1 MQTHFIEQ
9 LFIQLLHSKECVVLP
24 ELGSFIVRE
33 SPANYNQ
40 QTLTLKAAS
49 KTLFFNQFL
58 KDNDGLLFAEI
69 QKKEGISF
77 EKAAEVYNAWYTNF
91 KQYISAHQEYHV
103 KELGCFKTNENNQFW
118 FESHPKLNLNTQ
130 TYGLY
135 PVQIEKPLVASIVK
149 EENKQNQTVLAD
161 NSPIETFKTVKLNYK
176 AWLVAASIA
185 LIVHVGYLFLE
196 KSDVTLNEATILPK
210 LDTKKFEAIEE
221 VVAETAVETPEI
233 GETITENTNAETID
247 NSNSA
252 TINEGPIDEKVLV
265 KEKIQLEDVEVNQV
279 SIKDKSNPFAKYK
292 LIQNAESHQMDLMK
306 LGKVV
311 SIQEYNGWYLLI
323 ER

>member
-1 MQTHFIEQ
+1 MQTHLIEQ

-40 QTLTLKAAS
+40 QTSTLKAAS

-58 KDNDGLLFAEI
+58 KDNDGLLFSEI

-77 EKAAEVYNAWYTNF
+77 ENAAEIYNAWYSNF
-91 KQYISAHQEYHV
+91 KQYITAHHEYFV
-103 KELGCFKTNENNQFW
+103 KDLGCFKTNENNQFW
-118 FESHPKLNLNTQ
+118 FESHPKLNLNIN

-135 PVQIEKPLVASIVK
+135 PVQIEKPLVASKAK
-149 EENKQNQTVLAD
+149 EETLKIQTELAD

-210 LDTKKFEAIEE
+210 LETKNIQ
-221 VVAETAVETPEI
+221 AVEEI
-233 GETITENTNAETID
+233 VTKTVEIPKIAETITENNTVESFD

-252 TINEGPIDEKVLV
+252 TIIEEQVDEKVQV
-265 KEKIQLEDVEVNQV
+265 EEKIQVEEVAVTQV
-279 SIKDKSNPFAKYK
+279 SINANSIQIAKYK
-292 LIQNAESHQMDLMK
+292 MRQNAEAHQLDLLK

-311 SIQEYNGWYLLI
+311 SISENNGWYILI

>member
-40 QTLTLKAAS
+40 QTSTLKAAS

-58 KDNDGLLFAEI
+58 KDNDGLLFSEI

-77 EKAAEVYNAWYTNF
+77 ENAAELYNDWYLSF
-91 KQYISAHQEYHV
+91 KQYISTHQDYYV
-103 KELGCFKTNENNQFW
+103 KGLGCFKTNENNQFW
-118 FESHPKLNLNTQ
+118 FESDSKLNLNIN

-135 PVQIEKPLVASIVK
+135 PLQIEKPLVAT
-149 EENKQNQTVLAD
+149 NKVIQKPVLELAD

-185 LIVHVGYLFLE
+185 LIVHVGYLFFE
-196 KSDVTLNEATILPK
+196 KSDVTLNEASILPK
-210 LDTKKFEAIEE
+210 LDSKRNPIIQEITPLEETETPIVEE
-221 VVAETAVETPEI
+221 VIAEIKTPETVTPQI
-233 GETITENTNAETID
+233 ATYEVSVSSQESTPFEGELKTELAP
-247 NSNSA
+247 SA
-252 TINEGPIDEKVLV
+252 TS
-265 KEKIQLEDVEVNQV
+265 IQL
-279 SIKDKSNPFAKYK
+279 AKYK
-292 LIQNAESHQMDLMK
+292 MRQNAEAHQMDLMK

-311 SIQEYNGWYLLI
+311 SIYESNGWYCLI

>member
-91 KQYISAHQEYHV
+91 KQYISAHHEYHV

-135 PVQIEKPLVASIVK
+135 PVQIEKPLVASSVK

-185 LIVHVGYLFLE
+185 LIVHVGYLFFE
-196 KSDVTLNEATILPK
+196 KSDVTLNEASILPK
-210 LDTKKFEAIEE
+210 LESKRNPIVQEITPIEE
-221 VVAETAVETPEI
+221 TETPIVEEVIAEIKTPETVTPEI
-233 GETITENTNAETID
+233 ITDEVTISSLESTPFEGELKTELAP
-247 NSNSA
+247 SA
-252 TINEGPIDEKVLV
+252 TS
-265 KEKIQLEDVEVNQV
+265 IQL
-279 SIKDKSNPFAKYK
+279 AKYK
-292 LIQNAESHQMDLMK
+292 MRQNAEAHQMDLMK

-311 SIQEYNGWYLLI
+311 SIYESNGWYFII

>member
-40 QTLTLKAAS
+40 QSSTLKAAS

-58 KDNDGLLFAEI
+58 KDNDGLLFSEI
-69 QKKEGISF
+69 QKKEGVSF
-77 EKAAEVYNAWYTNF
+77 ENAAELYNAWYLNF
-91 KQYISAHQEYHV
+91 KQYISTHQDYYV
-103 KELGCFKTNENNQFW
+103 KGLGCFKTNENNQFW
-118 FESHPKLNLNTQ
+118 FESDSKLNLNIN

-135 PVQIEKPLVASIVK
+135 PVQIEKTLVAT
-149 EENKQNQTVLAD
+149 NKVIEKPLLELAD

-185 LIVHVGYLFLE
+185 LIVHVGYLFFE
-196 KSDVTLNEATILPK
+196 KSDVTLNEASILPK
-210 LDTKKFEAIEE
+210 LESKRNPIVQEITPIEETETPIIEE
-221 VVAETAVETPEI
+221 VIAEIKTPE
-233 GETITENTNAETID
+233 TVTTEVV
-247 NSNSA
+247 
-252 TINEGPIDEKVLV
+252 INETKGAS
-265 KEKIQLEDVEVNQV
+265 KESTIAESELKTDLTPMAT
-279 SIKDKSNPFAKYK
+279 SNPLAKYK
-292 LIQNAESHQMDLMK
+292 MRQNAEAHQMDLMK

-311 SIQEYNGWYLLI
+311 SIYETNGWYCLI

>member
-91 KQYISAHQEYHV
+91 KQYISAHHEYHV

-135 PVQIEKPLVASIVK
+135 PVQIEKPLVASNVK

-185 LIVHVGYLFLE
+185 LIVHVGYLFFE
-196 KSDVTLNEATILPK
+196 KSDVTLNEASILPK
-210 LDTKKFEAIEE
+210 LESKRNPIVQEITPIEE
-221 VVAETAVETPEI
+221 TETPIVEEVIAEIKTPETVTPEI
-233 GETITENTNAETID
+233 ITDEVTISSQESTPFEGELKTELAP
-247 NSNSA
+247 SA
-252 TINEGPIDEKVLV
+252 TS
-265 KEKIQLEDVEVNQV
+265 IQL
-279 SIKDKSNPFAKYK
+279 AKYK
-292 LIQNAESHQMDLMK
+292 MRQNAEAHQMDLMK

-311 SIQEYNGWYLLI
+311 SIYESNGWYFII

>member
-40 QTLTLKAAS
+40 QSSTLKAAS

-58 KDNDGLLFAEI
+58 KDNDGLLFSEI
-69 QKKEGISF
+69 QKKEGVSF
-77 EKAAEVYNAWYTNF
+77 ENAAELYNAWYLNF
-91 KQYISAHQEYHV
+91 KQYISTHQDYYV
-103 KELGCFKTNENNQFW
+103 KGLGCFKTNENNQFW
-118 FESHPKLNLNTQ
+118 FESDSKLNLNIN

-135 PVQIEKPLVASIVK
+135 PVQIEKPLVAT
-149 EENKQNQTVLAD
+149 NKVIETPVLELAD

-185 LIVHVGYLFLE
+185 LIVHVGYLFFE
-196 KSDVTLNEATILPK
+196 KSDVTLNEASILPK
-210 LDTKKFEAIEE
+210 LESKRNPIVQEITPIEETETPIIEE
-221 VVAETAVETPEI
+221 VIAEIKTPETVTP
-233 GETITENTNAETID
+233 EVV
-247 NSNSA
+247 
-252 TINEGPIDEKVLV
+252 INETKGASTGSTI
-265 KEKIQLEDVEVNQV
+265 VE
-279 SIKDKSNPFAKYK
+279 SELKTDLMPMATSNPLAKYK
-292 LIQNAESHQMDLMK
+292 MKQNAEAHQMDLLK

-311 SIQEYNGWYLLI
+311 SISEDNGWYILI

>member
-91 KQYISAHQEYHV
+91 KQYISAHHEYNV

-135 PVQIEKPLVASIVK
+135 PVQIEKPLVASSVK

-185 LIVHVGYLFLE
+185 LIVHVGYLFFE
-196 KSDVTLNEATILPK
+196 KSDVTLNEASILPK
-210 LDTKKFEAIEE
+210 LESKRNPIVQEITPIEE
-221 VVAETAVETPEI
+221 TETPIVEEVIAEIKTPETVTPEI
-233 GETITENTNAETID
+233 ITDEVTISSLESTPFEGELKTELAP
-247 NSNSA
+247 SA
-252 TINEGPIDEKVLV
+252 TS
-265 KEKIQLEDVEVNQV
+265 IQL
-279 SIKDKSNPFAKYK
+279 AKYK
-292 LIQNAESHQMDLMK
+292 MRQNAEAHQMDLMK

-311 SIQEYNGWYLLI
+311 SIYESNGWYFII

>member
-91 KQYISAHQEYHV
+91 KQYISAHHEYHV

-135 PVQIEKPLVASIVK
+135 PVQIEKPLVASSVK

-185 LIVHVGYLFLE
+185 LIVHVGYLFFE
-196 KSDVTLNEATILPK
+196 KSDVTLNEASILPK
-210 LDTKKFEAIEE
+210 LESKRNPIVQEITPIEE
-221 VVAETAVETPEI
+221 TETPIVEEVIAEIKTPETVTPEI
-233 GETITENTNAETID
+233 ITDEVTISSQESTPFEGELKTELAP
-247 NSNSA
+247 SA
-252 TINEGPIDEKVLV
+252 TS
-265 KEKIQLEDVEVNQV
+265 IQL
-279 SIKDKSNPFAKYK
+279 AKYK
-292 LIQNAESHQMDLMK
+292 MRQNAEAHQMDLMK

-311 SIQEYNGWYLLI
+311 SIYESNGWYFII

>member
-91 KQYISAHQEYHV
+91 KQYISAHHEYNV

-135 PVQIEKPLVASIVK
+135 PVQIEKPLVASNVK

-185 LIVHVGYLFLE
+185 LIVHVGYLFFE
-196 KSDVTLNEATILPK
+196 KSDVTLNEASILPK
-210 LDTKKFEAIEE
+210 LESKRNPIVKEITPIEE
-221 VVAETAVETPEI
+221 TETPIVEEVIAEIKTPETVTPEI
-233 GETITENTNAETID
+233 ITEEVSVSSQESTPFEGELKTELAP
-247 NSNSA
+247 SA
-252 TINEGPIDEKVLV
+252 TS
-265 KEKIQLEDVEVNQV
+265 IQL
-279 SIKDKSNPFAKYK
+279 AKYK
-292 LIQNAESHQMDLMK
+292 MRQNAEAHQMDLMK

-311 SIQEYNGWYLLI
+311 SIYESNGWYFII

>member
-91 KQYISAHQEYHV
+91 KQYISAHHEYNV

-135 PVQIEKPLVASIVK
+135 PVQIEKPLVASNVK

-185 LIVHVGYLFLE
+185 LIVHVGYLFFE
-196 KSDVTLNEATILPK
+196 KSDVTLNEASILPK
-210 LDTKKFEAIEE
+210 LESKRNPIVQEITPIEE
-221 VVAETAVETPEI
+221 TETPIVEEVIAEIKTPETVTPEI
-233 GETITENTNAETID
+233 ATEEVSVSSQESTPFEGELKTELAP
-247 NSNSA
+247 SA
-252 TINEGPIDEKVLV
+252 TS
-265 KEKIQLEDVEVNQV
+265 IQL
-279 SIKDKSNPFAKYK
+279 AKYK
-292 LIQNAESHQMDLMK
+292 MRQNAEAHQMDLMK

-311 SIQEYNGWYLLI
+311 SIYESNGWYFII

>member
-1 MQTHFIEQ
+1 MQPHFIEQ
-9 LFIQLLHSKECVVLP
+9 LFIQLLHNKECVVLP

-40 QTLTLKAAS
+40 QTLTLKVAS

-58 KDNDGLLFAEI
+58 KDNDGLLFTEI

-77 EKAAEVYNAWYTNF
+77 EKASEVYNAWFTNF
-91 KQYISAHQEYHV
+91 KQYISVHHEYYV

-118 FESHPKLNLNTQ
+118 FESHPKLNLNTH
-130 TYGLY
+130 TYGLF
-135 PVQIEKPLVASIVK
+135 PVNIEKPLVTSNAKV
-149 EENKQNQTVLAD
+149 ENKLNQTEFAD

-210 LDTKKFEAIEE
+210 LDTKKFQSVED
-221 VVAETAVETPEI
+221 VVTETVVETPV
-233 GETITENTNAETID
+233 ITENIPKITVDQTFD
-247 NSNSA
+247 NNNSA
-252 TINEGPIDEKVLV
+252 TIIEEKIEKKV
-265 KEKIQLEDVEVNQV
+265 KIEDKIQLHDVEVNEV
-279 SIKDKSNPFAKYK
+279 SIKAKSNPFAKYK
-292 LIQNAESHQMDLMK
+292 LRQNAESHQMDLIK

>member
-40 QTLTLKAAS
+40 QSSTLKAAS

-58 KDNDGLLFAEI
+58 KDNDGLLFSEI
-69 QKKEGISF
+69 QKKEGVSF
-77 EKAAEVYNAWYTNF
+77 ENAAELYNAWYLNF
-91 KQYISAHQEYHV
+91 KQYISTHQDYYV
-103 KELGCFKTNENNQFW
+103 KGLGCFKTNENNQFW
-118 FESHPKLNLNTQ
+118 FESDSKLNLNIN
-130 TYGLY
+130 TYGLF
-135 PVQIEKPLVASIVK
+135 PVQIEKPLVAT
-149 EENKQNQTVLAD
+149 NKVIEKPVLELAD

-185 LIVHVGYLFLE
+185 LIVHVGYLFFE
-196 KSDVTLNEATILPK
+196 KSDVTLNEASILPK
-210 LDTKKFEAIEE
+210 LESKRNPIVQEITPIEETETPIIEE
-221 VVAETAVETPEI
+221 VIAEIKTPE
-233 GETITENTNAETID
+233 TVTTEVV
-247 NSNSA
+247 
-252 TINEGPIDEKVLV
+252 INETKGAS
-265 KEKIQLEDVEVNQV
+265 KESTIAESELKTDLTPMAT
-279 SIKDKSNPFAKYK
+279 SNPLAKYK
-292 LIQNAESHQMDLMK
+292 MRQNAEAHQMDLMK

-311 SIQEYNGWYLLI
+311 SIYETNGWYCLI

>member
-77 EKAAEVYNAWYTNF
+77 EKAGEIYNAWFTNF
-91 KQYISAHQEYHV
+91 KQYISVHHEYHV

-135 PVQIEKPLVASIVK
+135 PVQIEKPLIASKTK

-221 VVAETAVETPEI
+221 VVTETAVETSGITEN
-233 GETITENTNAETID
+233 ITENTIVETIENG
-247 NSNSA
+247 NSVK
-252 TINEGPIDEKVLV
+252 IKEEQIEEKVQV
-265 KEKIQLEDVEVNQV
+265 EEKIQVEVVEVKKASTKAN
-279 SIKDKSNPFAKYK
+279 SNPFAKYK
-292 LIQNAESHQMDLMK
+292 MRQNAESHQMDLMK
-306 LGKVV
+306 IGKVV

>member
-91 KQYISAHQEYHV
+91 KQYISAHHEYNV

-135 PVQIEKPLVASIVK
+135 PVQIEKPLVASSVK

-185 LIVHVGYLFLE
+185 LIVHVGYLFFE
-196 KSDVTLNEATILPK
+196 KSDVTLNEASILPK
-210 LDTKKFEAIEE
+210 LESKRNPIVKEITPIEE
-221 VVAETAVETPEI
+221 TETPIVEEVIAEIKTPETVTPEI
-233 GETITENTNAETID
+233 ITEEVSVSSQESTPFEGELKTELAP
-247 NSNSA
+247 SA
-252 TINEGPIDEKVLV
+252 TS
-265 KEKIQLEDVEVNQV
+265 IQL
-279 SIKDKSNPFAKYK
+279 AKYK
-292 LIQNAESHQMDLMK
+292 MRQNAEAHQMDLMK

-311 SIQEYNGWYLLI
+311 SIYESNGWYFII

>member
-40 QTLTLKAAS
+40 QSSTLKAAS

-58 KDNDGLLFAEI
+58 KDNDGLLFSEI
-69 QKKEGISF
+69 QKKEGVSF
-77 EKAAEVYNAWYTNF
+77 ENAAELYNAWYLNF
-91 KQYISAHQEYHV
+91 KQYISTHQDYYV
-103 KELGCFKTNENNQFW
+103 KGLGCFKTNENNQFW
-118 FESHPKLNLNTQ
+118 FESDSKLNLNIN

-135 PVQIEKPLVASIVK
+135 PVQIEKQLVAT
-149 EENKQNQTVLAD
+149 NKVIEKPVLELAD

-185 LIVHVGYLFLE
+185 LIVHVGYLFFE
-196 KSDVTLNEATILPK
+196 KSDVTLNEASILPK
-210 LDTKKFEAIEE
+210 LESKRNPIVQEITPIEETETPIIEE
-221 VVAETAVETPEI
+221 VIAEIKTPETVTP
-233 GETITENTNAETID
+233 EVV
-247 NSNSA
+247 
-252 TINEGPIDEKVLV
+252 INETKGAS
-265 KEKIQLEDVEVNQV
+265 KESTIAESELKTDLTPMAT
-279 SIKDKSNPFAKYK
+279 SNPLAKYK
-292 LIQNAESHQMDLMK
+292 MRQNAEAHQMDLMK

-311 SIQEYNGWYLLI
+311 SIYESNGWYCLI

>member
-91 KQYISAHQEYHV
+91 KQYISAHYEYHV

-135 PVQIEKPLVASIVK
+135 PVQIEKPLVASSVK

-185 LIVHVGYLFLE
+185 LIVHVGYLFFE
-196 KSDVTLNEATILPK
+196 KSDVTLNEASILPK
-210 LDTKKFEAIEE
+210 LESKRNPIVKEITPIEE
-221 VVAETAVETPEI
+221 TETPIVEEVIAEIKTPETVTPEI
-233 GETITENTNAETID
+233 ITEEVSVSSQESTPFEGELKTELAP
-247 NSNSA
+247 SA
-252 TINEGPIDEKVLV
+252 TS
-265 KEKIQLEDVEVNQV
+265 IQL
-279 SIKDKSNPFAKYK
+279 AKYK
-292 LIQNAESHQMDLMK
+292 MRQNAEAHQMDLMK

-311 SIQEYNGWYLLI
+311 SIYESNGWYFII